1 MRFMG
6 AGRGTLLVA
15 LLALVPGVARAQQP
29 LAAFLEAAEDG
40 NLDLR
45 AARAALAQSR
55 SQVDEARA
63 RLLPS
68 ASATGTYTRN
78 ELEVII
84 QLPNPSGGE
93 PRQAVISPYD
103 QLEGRFTIAV
113 PILDLSAW
121 AGFFSA
127 EASADA
133 VSGRTD
139 NAERETRGAVVVLWH
154 QLVGSRMVA
163 SAAERSLSVAEQS
176 RANAAARV
184 EVGAAPQLELDRA
197 EAEVQRARQSLAE
210 AQLGATLAARN
221 LQNASGLAPSDRLVQ
236 LDDDLAPE
244 PALERYLADLEQ
256 HPLVRAAR
264 SDALAAE
271 RGEHA
276 AWLSLAPTISGHLTE
291 RVTNAAGFGPS
302 NQWAAG
308 VTATWQLDFGRPA
321 AIGTRGAAAE
331 RARIGLEQAQQQ
343 VETQIFEAWQR
354 VSTAR
359 ARAEAAQAALTATQ
373 RAAQD
378 AQARFETGA
387 ATQLD
392 VIQTER
398 DLFTAEVGTIQAI
411 ADLRVARALLR
422 IRSGVGEVR

>member
-1 MRFMG
+1 MPFIR
-6 AGRGTLLVA
+6 AGRGMMFVA
-15 LLALVPGVARAQQP
+15 CLALMPGVAAAQQP
-29 LAAFLEAAEDG
+29 LSEFLEAAEDG

-78 ELEVII
+78 EYEVVV
-84 QLPNPSGGE
+84 QLPNPGGE

-121 AGFFSA
+121 ASFLSA

-133 VSGRTD
+133 VDGRTD
-139 NAERETRGAVVVLWH
+139 NVEREARGAVVVLWH

-197 EAEVQRARQSLAE
+197 EAEVQRARQSLVE

-221 LQNASGLAPSDRLVQ
+221 LQNASGLAPSDRIVQ

-244 PALERYLADLEQ
+244 PALERYLGALEQ
-256 HPLVRAAR
+256 HPSIRAAR

-276 AWLSLAPTISGHLTE
+276 AWLSLAPTISGQLTE
-291 RVTNAAGFGPS
+291 RVTNAAGFGPT

-354 VSTAR
+354 VASAR
-359 ARAEAAQAALTATQ
+359 ARAEASQAALAATR
-373 RAAQD
+373 RASQD

>member
-6 AGRGTLLVA
+6 AGRGTVLVA
-15 LLALVPGVARAQQP
+15 LLALMPGVARAQQP
-29 LAAFLEAAEDG
+29 LSAFLEAAEDG

-84 QLPNPSGGE
+84 QLPNPGGE

-133 VSGRTD
+133 AGSRTE

-184 EVGAAPQLELDRA
+184 EVGASPQLELDRA
-197 EAEVQRARQSLAE
+197 EAEVQRARQSLVE

-221 LQNASGLAPSDRLVQ
+221 LQNATGLAPTDRIVQ
-236 LDDDLAPE
+236 LEDDLAPE
-244 PALERYLADLEQ
+244 PALERYLAGLEQ
-256 HPLVRAAR
+256 HPSIRAAR

-276 AWLSLAPTISGHLTE
+276 AWLSLAPTISGQVTE
-291 RVTNAAGFGPS
+291 RVTNAAGFGPN

-308 VTATWQLDFGRPA
+308 ITATWQLDFGRPA

-359 ARAEAAQAALTATQ
+359 ARAEAAQAALTATR
-373 RAAQD
+373 RASQD

-398 DLFTAEVGTIQAI
+398 DLFAAEVGTIQAI

-422 IRSGVGEVR
+422 IRSGVGDGG

>member
-1 MRFMG
+1 MVI
-6 AGRGTLLVA
+6 ATC
-15 LLALVPGVARAQQP
+15 LALMPGAAAAQQP
-29 LAAFLEAAEDG
+29 LSEFLTAADDG

-45 AARAALAQSR
+45 AARAALAQTR

-78 ELEVII
+78 EFEVAVDF
-84 QLPNPSGGE
+84 GG
-93 PRQAVISPYD
+93 RQAVMSPYD
-103 QLEGRFTIAV
+103 QLDGRFTIAV

-121 AGFFSA
+121 ASFFSA

-133 VSGRTD
+133 AAGRTE
-139 NAERETRGAVVVLWH
+139 NAEREARAAVVVLWH
-154 QLVGSRMVA
+154 QLVGSRMVV
-163 SAAERSLSVAEQS
+163 SAAERSLAVAEQS
-176 RANAAARV
+176 RTNAAARV

-210 AQLGATLAARN
+210 AQLNATLAARN
-221 LQNASGLAPSDRLVQ
+221 LRNATGLEPSDRLVQ

-244 PALERYLADLEQ
+244 PDLQRYLAEVEQ
-256 HPLVRAAR
+256 HPLIQASRA
-264 SDALAAE
+264 DALAAE

-276 AWLSLAPTISGHLTE
+276 AWLSLAPTISGQFTE

-308 VTATWQLDFGRPA
+308 VTATWNLDFGRPA
-321 AIGTRGAAAE
+321 SINTRGAAAE
-331 RARIGLEQAQQQ
+331 RARIGLEQARQQ

-354 VSTAR
+354 VSTSR
-359 ARAEAAQAALTATQ
+359 ARAEAAAAALTAMR
-373 RAAQD
+373 RASED
-378 AQARFETGA
+378 ARARFETGA

-398 DLFTAEVGTIQAI
+398 DLFTAEVQHIQAI
-411 ADLRVARALLR
+411 ADLRVARAVLR
-422 IRSGVGEVR
+422 IRSGVGDVR

>member
-1 MRFMG
+1 MVSVRAAWG
-6 AGRGTLLVA
+6 AILGLIA
-15 LLALVPGVARAQQP
+15 LAPSAAFAQQP
-29 LAAFLEAAEDG
+29 LESFLEAAQDG
-40 NLDLR
+40 NLDLQ

-78 ELEVII
+78 EREVII
-84 QLPNPSGGE
+84 QLPNPGGA
-93 PRQAVISPYD
+93 PREAVIMPYD
-103 QLEGRFTIAV
+103 QLEGRFTVAV

-121 AGFFSA
+121 ASFLSA

-139 NAERETRGAVVVLWH
+139 NVEREARATVVVLWH
-154 QLVGSRMVA
+154 QLVGSRMVVG
-163 SAAERSLSVAEQS
+163 AAQRSLAVAEQS

-197 EAEVQRARQSLAE
+197 EAEVQRARQALAE
-210 AQLGATLAARN
+210 AELGAVLSARN
-221 LQNASGLAPSDRLVQ
+221 LRNATGLEPSDRVVQ
-236 LDDDLAPE
+236 LVDDLAPE
-244 PALERYLADLEQ
+244 PELQRYLAELEQ
-256 HPLVRAAR
+256 HPLIRAAR
-264 SDALAAE
+264 SDTLAAE

-276 AWLSLAPTISGHLTE
+276 AWLSLAPTVSGQFTE

-302 NQWAAG
+302 NQWLAG
-308 VTATWQLDFGRPA
+308 ITATWQLDFGRPA

-331 RARIGLEQAQQQ
+331 RARIGLEQARQQ

-354 VSTAR
+354 VATAR

-373 RAAQD
+373 RASQD
-378 AQARFETGA
+378 AHARFETGA

-398 DLFTAEVGTIQAI
+398 DLFTAEVQTIQAI

-422 IRSGVGEVR
+422 IRSGVGEVD